1 MRLSHAFLN
10 EHGTETDTER
20 VWMPLKSQ
28 YLCTPQSRSCGTG
41 QCVNFVVF
49 NSGSAGSGMEIPFK
63 TLRHNWI
70 PEEEKVSS

>member
-1 MRLSHAFLN
+1 M
-10 EHGTETDTER
+10 
-20 VWMPLKSQ
+20 
-28 YLCTPQSRSCGTG
+28 G

-49 NSGSAGSGMEIPFK
+49 NSGSADTDRETPFK